1 MGVSKLM
8 RLYQCAQTEQE
19 LVSDAEIDAAWGG
32 ANFGGMDRRD
42 VVRQGVL
49 KCQAGWHQGHTSMTI
64 CQELGLINHKYKV
77 TTKGRLFLWLAFKLK
92 VTV

>member
-1 MGVSKLM
+1 M
-8 RLYQCAQTEQE
+8 RLYQGAQTEHE
-19 LVSDAEIDAAWGG
+19 LVSDADIDDVWGG

-64 CQELGLINHKYKV
+64 CTELGLINHKYKV
-77 TTKGRLFLWLAFKLK
+77 TAKGRLFLWLAFKLE
-92 VTV
+92 VSV